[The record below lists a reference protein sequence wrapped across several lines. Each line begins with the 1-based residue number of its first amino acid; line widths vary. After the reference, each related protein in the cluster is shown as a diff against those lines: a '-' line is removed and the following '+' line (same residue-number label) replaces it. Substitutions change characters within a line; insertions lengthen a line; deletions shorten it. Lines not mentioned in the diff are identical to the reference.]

1 MIDNYYNSM
10 IEELVMKLRK
20 MVSVNEPVT
29 MNEYVTMNLKEWNKQ
44 REIID
49 SIYNY
54 EPQGKKLTIMNYY
67 NDKLYP
73 LLTSGIVMKQGF
85 HKLYGVRIDNYDFKK
100 MLSEIETLTTYQK

>member
-44 REIID
+44 R
-49 SIYNY
+49 
-54 EPQGKKLTIMNYY
+54 
-67 NDKLYP
+67 
-73 LLTSGIVMKQGF
+73 
-85 HKLYGVRIDNYDFKK
+85 
-100 MLSEIETLTTYQK
+100 